1 MTFRIFPLL
10 LLTLFGIFLP
20 GCRQDESL
28 TYEEQLAVDIQKIQD
43 YLVANNLT
51 AQTTASGLHYI
62 VETEGNGQ
70 FPGPGAVV
78 TVYYKGYFLDGAVF
92 DQTGTQPATFSLNSV
107 ISGWQEG
114 IPKFSRGG
122 KGKLLLPSGLAYGK
136 NPPGS
141 IPANAVMI
149 FDVELV
155 DF

>member
-1 MTFRIFPLL
+1 M
-10 LLTLFGIFLP
+10 P
-20 GCRQDESL
+20 GCKKDDGLS
-28 TYEEQLAVDIQKIQD
+28 YEEQLALDIQKIQA
-43 YLVANNLT
+43 YLSDNNLT
-51 AQTTASGLHYI
+51 AEATPSGLHFI

-78 TVYYKGYFLDGAVF
+78 TVYYKGYFLDGNVF

-107 ISGWQEG
+107 ITGWREG
-114 IPKFSRGG
+114 IPKFSKGG
-122 KGKLLLPSGLAYGK
+122 KGKLLLPSGLAYGS
-136 NPPGS
+136 NPPGG